1 MSEIVI
7 PIHAIKGRGTTT
19 RMAHR
24 FESVKRDAFDDGWGT
39 LQAFTSEGAV
49 PLVTEVTFEDAKS
62 AITRNDSP
70 DILELCHVHDR
81 PRAVG

>member
-1 MSEIVI
+1 MSESVI
-7 PIHAIKGRGTTT
+7 PIHAIKGRGTAT

-39 LQAFTSEGAV
+39 LQVFT
-49 PLVTEVTFEDAKS
+49 F
-62 AITRNDSP
+62 
-70 DILELCHVHDR
+70 ELCHAHDR